1 MKVFG
6 ERYELGALIGAGGM
20 SDVFVAKDLRLNCE
34 VAVKVLRSDLNREQ
48 TFVTRFRKEA
58 LAAAG
63 LSHPGIVAV
72 MTAAKTLLL
81 TLSWSWCKAKPCAI

>member
-1 MKVFG
+1 MRIFG

-20 SDVFVAKDLRLNCE
+20 SDVFVAKDLRLNRE

-58 LAAAG
+58 
-63 LSHPGIVAV
+63 
-72 MTAAKTLLL
+72 
-81 TLSWSWCKAKPCAI
+81 

>member
-1 MKVFG
+1 MKLFG

-20 SDVFVAKDLRLNCE
+20 SDVFVAKDLRLNRE

-58 LAAAG
+58 AD
-63 LSHPGIVAV
+63 H
-72 MTAAKTLLL
+72 
-81 TLSWSWCKAKPCAI
+81 